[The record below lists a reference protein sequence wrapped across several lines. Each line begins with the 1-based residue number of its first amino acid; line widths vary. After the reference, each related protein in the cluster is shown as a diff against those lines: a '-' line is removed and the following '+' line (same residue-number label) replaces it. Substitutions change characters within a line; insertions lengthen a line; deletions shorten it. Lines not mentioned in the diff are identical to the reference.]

1 MSEKKTP
8 GLIKRLFLRFV
19 TLTLTVVTSLG
30 AGLAV
35 IYGAQV
41 IQDRSD
47 AAAPTEVVALIPVQA
62 TPLAQQ
68 DGYSLKR
75 QFAGQV
81 EAAQTADLAFEFG
94 GRVAE
99 ILVHEGD
106 SVTAGTTI
114 ARLDTILLQTELT
127 RLNASQDALQ
137 AQLDFAEL
145 TVECRAA
152 LNEYGFTSTEAF
164 DQAQFYVAELTVRIS
179 ETNAG
184 TENVRVQIGKSTV
197 IAPFDGQIGADDRY
211 RRDCWRRRAGGDPVG
226 TAKSTGTG
234 WASCRDSTGRNSR
247 ILSRREWR
255 DSFRITGCSASPYLP
270 PTRTHTAS
278 FELHGTAPLP
288 FGQTAIIVFEQNV
301 IAPGYWIPLGSFRE
315 GVQGLW
321 TVLMVDQS
329 DTVCSVAV
337 ELLHVEAQRAF
348 VWGTFNEGALLI
360 AQGPHRV
367 TPGQKIRQIG
377 DKRWKRSHSANLV
390 WLL

>member
-164 DQAQFYVAELTVRIS
+164 DQAQFMS
-179 ETNAG
+179 
-184 TENVRVQIGKSTV
+184 
-197 IAPFDGQIGADDRY
+197 
-211 RRDCWRRRAGGDPVG
+211 
-226 TAKSTGTG
+226 
-234 WASCRDSTGRNSR
+234 
-247 ILSRREWR
+247 
-255 DSFRITGCSASPYLP
+255 
-270 PTRTHTAS
+270 
-278 FELHGTAPLP
+278 
-288 FGQTAIIVFEQNV
+288 QN
-301 IAPGYWIPLGSFRE
+301 
-315 GVQGLW
+315 
-321 TVLMVDQS
+321 
-329 DTVCSVAV
+329 
-337 ELLHVEAQRAF
+337 
-348 VWGTFNEGALLI
+348 
-360 AQGPHRV
+360 
-367 TPGQKIRQIG
+367 
-377 DKRWKRSHSANLV
+377 
-390 WLL
+390 